1 MHLVRYLRV
10 ATSAIPVGY
19 VAVIAG
25 WITTEVGRQPYVVY
39 GLFRSADAVTPMLT
53 GSDVVASLLAY
64 IAVYI
69 IVFGAGIYYLVR
81 LVQRGVGSD
90 TPPVLLDK
98 RPERA
103 LSGVTD

>member
-1 MHLVRYLRV
+1 M
-10 ATSAIPVGY
+10 
-19 VAVIAG
+19 
-25 WITTEVGRQPYVVY
+25 VY
-39 GLFRSADAVTPMLT
+39 GLLRTADAVTPMLT
-53 GSDVVASLLAY
+53 GSNVVASLLAY